1 MTSIQPDVVV
11 IGAGAA
17 GLAAARALHERGIE
31 LLVLEARDRVGGRA
45 YTIRSADGSYP
56 IEYGAEFIHGPAP
69 YTRALLA
76 EIGEREI
83 VLDDG
88 SDGEEDDNDAW
99 NALEGII
106 RAVDVN
112 APDRSVD
119 DYLASLRGVPPA
131 VIENARMLV
140 EGFDAA
146 ITSDASLVGIAKEW
160 QSGMNDRSAR
170 PVNGYLPIMEHLART
185 VGEALLLETR
195 VTRVRWSRGRA
206 VVEATRSGE
215 PLLIEARRVIVT
227 VPVGVLKHD
236 GITFEPALPP
246 HAQSALDA
254 IAMGPVIKVMLDFRE
269 PFWPAERFFRV
280 SDAPMRV
287 LWTRAPEHDSLL
299 VAWAGGGAA
308 QRLIERGEDPVRAAL
323 ASARAAFPNVA
334 VDAALRASYV
344 HDWQADPF
352 ARGAY
357 SYLRV
362 GGGDAR
368 RRLAIPIDDTLYFAG
383 EATNER
389 DVGTV
394 AGAFASGYSSA
405 ASITM

>member
-119 DYLASLRGVPPA
+119 DYLASLRGLPPA

-206 VVEATRSGE
+206 VVEATHGAQALVIPNGIPERVFT
-215 PLLIEARRVIVT
+215 EASAAGATYLRR
-227 VPVGVLKHD
+227 
-236 GITFEPALPP
+236 
-246 HAQSALDA
+246 
-254 IAMGPVIKVMLDFRE
+254 MLGNR
-269 PFWPAERFFRV
+269 
-280 SDAPMRV
+280 
-287 LWTRAPEHDSLL
+287 HLL
-299 VAWAGGGAA
+299 VKVG
-308 QRLIERGEDPVRAAL
+308 RFDPDKR
-323 ASARAAFPNVA
+323 
-334 VDAALRASYV
+334 
-344 HDWQADPF
+344 W
-352 ARGAY
+352 
-357 SYLRV
+357 
-362 GGGDAR
+362 
-368 RRLAIPIDDTLYFAG
+368 
-383 EATNER
+383 
-389 DVGTV
+389 
-394 AGAFASGYSSA
+394 
-405 ASITM
+405 M